1 MSLDKGYI
9 MCECCGERVKLRKLN
24 SPQIYCDYC
33 KKNIEKEKTRLRVEK
48 YRKCNG
54 SKEDKKSLQT

>member
-1 MSLDKGYI
+1 MSLDNEYI

-48 YRKCNG
+48 YRERCNG
-54 SKEDKKSLQT
+54 K